1 MTQRTVAAEAFELAF
16 GDLPLE
22 EVMALREGTAWRYFP
37 ATDPAR
43 YRPLLSVAEIDA
55 FLRTD
60 GARTP
65 RVSMAD
71 AGRKGSAGVPT
82 HEFIDENSGRVD
94 LPRLLQRFDAGGTL
108 VLSQFHEMHAPLG
121 RFCRGLEKA
130 FMHGVQSNIYL
141 TPPGAQGFRPH
152 FDTHDVIVLQV
163 SGQKAW
169 RVWDGTPF
177 PVPTRR
183 TPWANQNEG
192 MGEPHAILMT
202 PGDALYIPRGVIHD
216 AAAQETG
223 EPSLHLTIG
232 FLEPAWA
239 EMLGDLIDAIE
250 QEQPALRAS
259 FPTWRLADEDGIDR
273 VAAALGPIA
282 ALLARPEFA
291 ERLALMALD
300 RVSQDRMPMPGRGL
314 APAKP
319 APGQRMRLADAMH
332 HHIVPLPEG
341 GAALRWY
348 GGAET
353 LSDRELGW
361 MERLEDGVSAEELG
375 EGGLEFLARLAAPG
389 LVERVD

>member
-1 MTQRTVAAEAFELAF
+1 MTQMTVAAEAFERAF
-16 GDLPLE
+16 GDMSLE
-22 EVMALREGTAWRYFP
+22 DVLALREGTGWRHFV
-37 ATDPAR
+37 ASDPAR
-43 YRPLLSVAEIDA
+43 YRDLLSVAALDA

-60 GARTP
+60 SARTP

-71 AGRKGSAGVPT
+71 SARKGSAGVPA
-82 HEFIDENSGRVD
+82 HEYIDDNSGRVD

-108 VLSQFHEMHAPLG
+108 VVSQFQELHAPLA

-130 FMHGVQSNIYL
+130 FLHGVQSNIYL

-163 SGQKAW
+163 SGAKDW

-177 PVPTRR
+177 PAPTRH
-183 TPWANQNEG
+183 TPWNNQHEG
-192 MGEPHAILMT
+192 LGEPHAVPMR

-232 FLEPAWA
+232 FLEPAFA
-239 EMLGDLIDAIE
+239 EMLRELIDTIE
-250 QEQPALRAS
+250 QDEPMLRAS
-259 FPTWRLADEDGIDR
+259 FPTWRLADEDGIAR
-273 VAAALGPIA
+273 VAAALGPLA
-282 ALLARPEFA
+282 ALLGRPELA
-291 ERLALMALD
+291 ERLALAALD
-300 RVSQDRMPMPGRGL
+300 RVSQDRLPLPGRGL
-314 APAKP
+314 APAAP
-319 APGQRMRLADAMH
+319 APGQAMRLTDAMH

-353 LSDRELGW
+353 LSEQELAW

-375 EGGLEFLARLAAPG
+375 EGGLEFLCRLAAPG
-389 LVERVD
+389 LIEKAD